1 MNAIAGFCSHKA
13 VYDQEEKKW
22 SAVLESMNQVQK
34 RREPGKTNICL
45 KKHCSMT
52 GSEDICPCIL
62 AMDGS
67 LYNAPEL
74 RKELKA
80 MGAVFKTTKDWEV
93 MVQAYLYFGEKFV
106 ARLNGSF
113 AAALWDARKET
124 LFLFRDRVGTK
135 PLFYTRKGETLVY
148 A

>member
-52 GSEDICPCIL
+52 G
-62 AMDGS
+62 
-67 LYNAPEL
+67 
-74 RKELKA
+74 
-80 MGAVFKTTKDWEV
+80 
-93 MVQAYLYFGEKFV
+93 
-106 ARLNGSF
+106 
-113 AAALWDARKET
+113 
-124 LFLFRDRVGTK
+124 
-135 PLFYTRKGETLVY
+135 
-148 A
+148 